1 MGDKQYEKSA
11 AAACVA
17 GVPGW
22 QVGVFVLIQ
31 IVVVVLVLA
40 GYDLPTALACATG
53 GGLVS
58 ARVAQDLLAPQRPVR
73 GA

>member
-1 MGDKQYEKSA
+1 MGKKQYKKPA

-17 GVPGW
+17 GGPSW
-22 QVGVFVLIQ
+22 RVGVFVLIQ

-58 ARVAQDLLAPQRPVR
+58 ARVAQELLAPQRPVR

>member
-1 MGDKQYEKSA
+1 MGIKPNKKPT

-17 GVPGW
+17 GTPSW
-22 QVGVFVLIQ
+22 RVGVFVLVQ

-40 GYDLPTALACATG
+40 GYDLPTALACAAG
-53 GGLVS
+53 GGLAA
-58 ARVAQDLLAPQRPVR
+58 ARVAHELLAPQRPVR